1 MATSKRTSRR
11 TKSPPVSA
19 PQTPWGD
26 RHASIAQAAYFRSQD
41 RGFVPGYELED
52 WLAAEEDID
61 RRLNG
66 QGRES

>member
-11 TKSPPVSA
+11 TKSPPISA
-19 PQTPWGD
+19 TQTHQGD

-52 WLAAEEDID
+52 WLAAEEEID

-66 QGRES
+66 AGPAS